1 MSEGLG
7 IQALRYTREGNSYM
21 RVAIYPG
28 SFDPVTNGH
37 MDIIKRSCRLFD
49 RLIVA
54 VIRNPNKTPLFSVQ
68 ERIRLLQKSVN
79 EIPNV
84 EIDHFEGL
92 LVEYAS
98 QKNAQAIIK
107 GLRAISDFEIEL
119 QMALMNRKLD
129 SNIETLFMMTS
140 YKYSFLSSSMI
151 KEIGRL
157 GGCISQLVPDIV
169 LSDIK
174 SKLKDL

>member
-1 MSEGLG
+1 
-7 IQALRYTREGNSYM
+7 M
-21 RVAIYPG
+21 RIAIYPG

-37 MDIIKRSCRLFD
+37 MDIIERASRLFD
-49 RLIVA
+49 TLIVA

-68 ERIRLLQKSVN
+68 ERVQLLQKALD
-79 EIPNV
+79 EITNV

-98 QKNAQAIIK
+98 EKNAQSIIK

-119 QMALMNRKLD
+119 QMAMMNRKLD
-129 SNIETLFMMTS
+129 PGVETLFMMTS
-140 YKYSFLSSSMI
+140 YKYSFLSSSMV

-157 GGCISQLVPDIV
+157 GGCISQLVPDVV
-169 LSDIK
+169 LPDIK
-174 SKLKDL
+174 RKLKDF